1 MVKNG
6 VLTENGVFGGL
17 GEGGAAKKCQSVS
30 GKGDS
35 PVNVDFR
42 DAAAL
47 TRLISGSRRKTQARR
62 RFFIDRQAIFASAVA
77 EIFLAGPTKPYVL
90 IYVQQ

>member
-1 MVKNG
+1 MAKNG
-6 VLTENGVFGGL
+6 RKWGPGRKWGFWGSGGGGV
-17 GEGGAAKKCQSVS
+17 AKKCHSVS

-47 TRLISGSRRKTQARR
+47 TRLISGSRRKLQARR
-62 RFFIDRQAIFASAVA
+62 RFFCDRQAIFASAVA

-90 IYVQQ
+90 IY

>member
-1 MVKNG
+1 MAKKGKKG
-6 VLTENGVFGGL
+6 VLNQKWVFGG
-17 GEGGAAKKCQSVS
+17 GGGGGVAKKCHSVS

-62 RFFIDRQAIFASAVA
+62 RFFCDRQAIFASAVA

-90 IYVQQ
+90 I